1 MLTTGHFR
9 IKSKLSG
16 GWLMPSFG
24 VEDEFSKD
32 RRKAAIF
39 KPDDRPF
46 WESKADEFEIIPLT
60 ESEIM
65 AQLPPEIAPRLPGF
79 DW

>member
-1 MLTTGHFR
+1 MLTTEHFR

-16 GWLMPSFG
+16 DWLMPSFG

-32 RRKAAIF
+32 RTKAAIF

-46 WESKADEFEIIPLT
+46 WES
-60 ESEIM
+60 
-65 AQLPPEIAPRLPGF
+65 
-79 DW
+79 